1 MLPGEAGIYMHMC
14 IHMYYSIDR
23 EIFAVKIVCILN
35 FLVKNISPPDSS
47 AM

>member
-14 IHMYYSIDR
+14 IDMYYSIDR
-23 EIFAVKIVCILN
+23 EIFAVKIVRILN
-35 FLVKNISPPDSS
+35 FRVKNISSPDDS